1 MGDTWPDGL
10 PDEAYSRVTRDLAS
24 VTADFAAYLDDLP
37 DRLTTRY
44 RCRVRP
50 LTRHERERVVRDL
63 SDAAE
68 GYAVEPDDPDC
79 ATVLVARVQEHDGA
93 TYAVLAFGVAASA
106 LIPDCLCDA
115 CDSDSAELIE
125 QAEGFLEAALTGFR
139 EHRGPPRSTMP
150 D

>member
-79 ATVLVARVQEHDGA
+79 
-93 TYAVLAFGVAASA
+93 Y
-106 LIPDCLCDA
+106 
-115 CDSDSAELIE
+115 
-125 QAEGFLEAALTGFR
+125 R
-139 EHRGPPRSTMP
+139 EHRGPHRSTMP
-150 D
+150 Y